1 MKKIES
7 VWRLRMLKSIFL
19 LVGAFTLLLSLTS
32 TQVQT
37 LSNCR
42 PYLRLHSSSR
52 VEREDWREN
61 VFTLEGQK
69 FDIDGLVFTR
79 DNRFLLTGSVDRTIV
94 FWDMKTGQ
102 KTRTIT
108 LEPTITA
115 TH

>member
-1 MKKIES
+1 M
-7 VWRLRMLKSIFL
+7 
-19 LVGAFTLLLSLTS
+19 
-32 TQVQT
+32 
-37 LSNCR
+37 
-42 PYLRLHSSSR
+42 
-52 VEREDWREN
+52 
-61 VFTLEGQK
+61 FTLEGQK

>member
-1 MKKIES
+1 M
-7 VWRLRMLKSIFL
+7 W
-19 LVGAFTLLLSLTS
+19 
-32 TQVQT
+32 
-37 LSNCR
+37 
-42 PYLRLHSSSR
+42 
-52 VEREDWREN
+52 N
-61 VFTLEGQK
+61 VKTGEKMFTLEGQK

>member
-1 MKKIES
+1 
-7 VWRLRMLKSIFL
+7 MLKSIFL
-19 LVGAFTLLLSLTS
+19 LVGVFTLLLSRTS
-32 TQVQT
+32 TQAQT
-37 LSNCR
+37 LSNW
-42 PYLRLHSSSR
+42 LHTYDYIR
-52 VEREDWREN
+52 AVVWN
-61 VFTLEGQK
+61 VKTGEKMFTLEGQK

-108 LEPTITA
+108 LEPTIRA